1 MQQII
6 EKYNSLEKLI
16 SKMKSIKNINIEN
29 ETISKLY
36 AYFNNKNIKG
46 FLIKI
51 FGKEKY
57 ESTLGNFKENEED
70 NEIIKADK
78 LGKSNIKQYYSN
90 INVLLSIFI

>member
-16 SKMKSIKNINIEN
+16 SERKSIKNINIEN